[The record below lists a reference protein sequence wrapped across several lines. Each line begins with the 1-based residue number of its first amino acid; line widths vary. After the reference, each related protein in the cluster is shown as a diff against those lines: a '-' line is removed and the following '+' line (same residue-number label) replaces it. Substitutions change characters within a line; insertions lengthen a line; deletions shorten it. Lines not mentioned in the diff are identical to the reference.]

1 MTADA
6 TAAAAAGDGTDT
18 TAAFTEEHE
27 QLRATLRRFLAD
39 KAPSEAVRRSMESA
53 DGHDPLLWRRMADEL
68 GLLGLALPEE
78 YGGFGGGPVELGL
91 VLEELGRALLP
102 SPYFATVAL
111 AGQALA
117 ASGDEPAKGRW
128 LPAIAD
134 GSLTGTLALTEESG
148 SWHAE
153 DVTAEAVP
161 DKDDAEAV
169 PDGDGDSD
177 GAGHRVTGTK
187 MFVVDGHSADLVLVV
202 ARAAGGPRLFAVEG
216 TAPGVTRTRLE
227 TLDPTRR
234 LARIDLDGAP
244 ALPVGPAGPAATAY
258 LRRVTDLALVALAA
272 EQAGGAQ
279 ACLDA
284 AVAYAKVR
292 VQFGRPIGSFQA
304 VKHKCAD
311 TLVKVEAARSAV
323 YHALSLAAD
332 PPGSGEPSGSPLSTA
347 AAVAAVCCA
356 DAHTH
361 AAKENIQIHGGIGYT
376 WEHDAHLH
384 LKRAKS
390 SEQLLGSPAAHRR
403 RLAGLV
409 GISAPEATKGRSRG
423 NP

>member
-1 MTADA
+1 MAPT
-6 TAAAAAGDGTDT
+6 
-18 TAAFTEEHE
+18 FTEEHE
-27 QLRATLRRFLAD
+27 ELRATLRRFLAD

-53 DGHDPLLWRRMADEL
+53 DGYDPALWRRMSDEL

-102 SPYFATVAL
+102 SPYLATVAL

-117 ASGDEPAKGRW
+117 VSGDDTAKARW

-134 GSLTGTLALTEESG
+134 GSLTGTLALAEESG
-148 SWHAE
+148 SWHVD
-153 DVTAEAVP
+153 DVRAGAVP
-161 DKDDAEAV
+161 DR
-169 PDGDGDSD
+169 G
-177 GAGHRVTGTK
+177 GAGNRVSGTK
-187 MFVVDGHSADLVLVV
+187 MFVVDGHSADLILVV
-202 ARAAGGPRLFAVEG
+202 ARAATGPRLFAVEG

-234 LARIDLDGAP
+234 LARIDLDGAL
-244 ALPVGPAGPAATAY
+244 AQPVGPKAADTTAY
-258 LRRVTDLALVALAA
+258 LRRVTDLAVVALAA

-292 VQFGRPIGSFQA
+292 VQFGRPVGSFQA

-311 TLVKVEAARSAV
+311 MLLKVEAARSAA
-323 YHALSLAAD
+323 YHALSVAATN
-332 PPGSGEPSGSPLSTA
+332 PLQSGESSESPLSAA

-356 DAHTH
+356 DAYTH

-390 SEQLLGSPAAHRR
+390 SEQLFGSPATHRR

-409 GISAPEATKGRSRG
+409 GITAPEATKGRARG

>member
-6 TAAAAAGDGTDT
+6 TATAAAGDGKDT

-91 VLEELGRALLP
+91 VLEELGRTLLP

-117 ASGDEPAKGRW
+117 ASGDETAKAHW
-128 LPAIAD
+128 LPAVAD
-134 GSLTGTLALTEESG
+134 GSLTGTLALAEESG

-153 DVTAEAVP
+153 DVRAEAVP
-161 DKDDAEAV
+161 DS
-169 PDGDGDSD
+169 DSDSNGD
-177 GAGHRVTGTK
+177 GAGHRVSGTK

-323 YHALSLAAD
+323 YHALSVAAD
-332 PPGSGEPSGSPLSTA
+332 PPRSEEAGESPLSTA

-409 GISAPEATKGRSRG
+409 GISAPQATKGRSRG

>member
-1 MTADA
+1 MAP
-6 TAAAAAGDGTDT
+6 
-18 TAAFTEEHE
+18 AFTDAHEE
-27 QLRATLRRFLAD
+27 LRATLRRFLAD

-53 DGHDPLLWRRMADEL
+53 DGHDPVLWRRMADEL
-68 GLLGLALPEE
+68 GLPGVPLPEE

-117 ASGDEPAKGRW
+117 VSGDETAKARW
-128 LPAIAD
+128 LPGIAD
-134 GSLTGTLALTEESG
+134 GSLTGTLALAEESG
-148 SWHAE
+148 SWHVE
-153 DVTAEAVP
+153 DVR
-161 DKDDAEAV
+161 AEAV
-169 PDGDGDSD
+169 PDGGGTGD
-177 GAGHRVTGTK
+177 RVSGTK
-187 MFVVDGHSADLVLVV
+187 MFVVDGHSADLLLIV
-202 ARAAGGPRLFAVEG
+202 ARAATGPRLFAVEG
-216 TAPGVTRTRLE
+216 TAPGVTRTRLD

-244 ALPVGPAGPAATAY
+244 AQPVGPTAADATAY
-258 LRRVTDLALVALAA
+258 LRRVTDLAMVALAA

-279 ACLDA
+279 ACLEA
-284 AVAYAKVR
+284 AVAYAKIR

-311 TLVKVEAARSAV
+311 ALVKVEAARSAV
-323 YHALSLAAD
+323 YHALSAAAD
-332 PPGSGEPSGSPLSTA
+332 LPQPGESSESPVSAA
-347 AAVAAVCCA
+347 AAVAAVCCS
-356 DAHTH
+356 DAYTH

-390 SEQLLGSPAAHRR
+390 SEQLLGSPATHRR
-403 RLAGLV
+403 RLAGLT
-409 GISAPEATKGRSRG
+409 GITAPEAAEGRSRGQTNGRSREQTKGRSRG